1 MDITQRYIHSTQ
13 VTAYNASYTHKTS
26 VMRVTYKEY
35 VALNLF
41 QTICHI
47 TTMYMLAFTKYNQL
61 IELV

>member
-41 QTICHI
+41 QTICHMA
-47 TTMYMLAFTKYNQL
+47 TMYMLAFT
-61 IELV
+61 